1 MAEAIFKYLPHHASL
16 SKKAQ
21 CPKIRSAKSIQND
34 RLVSLPAALRL
45 ICARAGT
52 GDYHIGSP
60 PDSRS
65 SRTCAKYGIPTNHRA
80 RQVSEEDFEKFDYL
94 LAMDESNLEDLEE
107 IADTLKKQDPKA
119 KLGKGTDKSVICL
132 IQSAIIWRL

>member
-1 MAEAIFKYLPHHASL
+1 MSKSTACKVDSKL
-16 SKKAQ
+16 STRK
-21 CPKIRSAKSIQND
+21 CRSAT
-34 RLVSLPAALRL
+34 LRL
-45 ICARAGT
+45 ICVRAGT

-80 RQVSEEDFEKFDYL
+80 RQVTEADFEKFDYL

-107 IADTLKKQDPKA
+107 IADMLEKQDSKA
-119 KLGKGTDKSVICL
+119 KLGKGTDKSLILSNSKCNCL
-132 IQSAIIWRL
+132 ET